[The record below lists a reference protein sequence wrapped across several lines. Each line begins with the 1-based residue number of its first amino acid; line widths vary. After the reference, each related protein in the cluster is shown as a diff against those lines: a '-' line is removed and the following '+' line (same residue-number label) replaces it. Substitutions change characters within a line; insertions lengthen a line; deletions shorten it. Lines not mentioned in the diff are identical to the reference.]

1 MLEQLAREILSIPA
15 SSSLSERT
23 FSVRTR
29 ACSAKRHNLSPKRIS
44 DLMIL
49 NVNEDD
55 VEHYREKYG
64 IKNLF
69 KGDILK
75 LVDVE
80 FVTEAEETLPPPHYD
95 LEDEFFDERR
105 RVILRT
111 GNPIQMKTLMMTAKM
126 SKNLIS

>member
-1 MLEQLAREILSIPA
+1 M
-15 SSSLSERT
+15 
-23 FSVRTR
+23 
-29 ACSAKRHNLSPKRIS
+29 
-44 DLMIL
+44 
-49 NVNEDD
+49 
-55 VEHYREKYG
+55 
-64 IKNLF
+64 
-69 KGDILK
+69 K

-111 GNPIQMKTLMMTAKM
+111 GNPIQMKTLMMTPRM